1 MNVRAV
7 LNAAAKLYRPVASHD
22 AAGAGTPPPA
32 TGNLPSVVFKKPR
45 WRACATTVA
54 AAIVTIVFARVASF
68 APASVEQYYVN
79 GVGATFARTL
89 STISGV
95 VPFSIAEPIMFLFAC
110 WLVLPAIPA
119 LVTYIQ
125 GRRGMRNAV
134 ECGAARSITAAC
146 FLVVFFYAGWG
157 LNYSRAALHT
167 RLDWDDSSLAVLPR
181 LGSSSER
188 DELVALCTQ
197 LVFVTNHYYTIATG
211 TPHSETHSTPRASLR
226 DLDHALDIGY
236 ERATNLLCLDKS
248 FATARGPAKPVLAS
262 RVISRLGIAGFYSP
276 FTGEANYNRDMS
288 AFQIVHTI
296 AHEKAH
302 QRCIANED
310 EANFLGFLACVL
322 SDDPYARYAGYLFAQ
337 RQLMGELIKIDPAAV
352 GALVTLRCKGVQSDV
367 TYSKIFW
374 HLYGGPAQNF
384 GHAMNDAYLKANRVE
399 GGAFSYQMS
408 ARLLVLLARKHGGT
422 CVLEIPSAA

>member
-1 MNVRAV
+1 MS
-7 LNAAAKLYRPVASHD
+7 AAAFSL
-22 AAGAGTPPPA
+22 
-32 TGNLPSVVFKKPR
+32 F
-45 WRACATTVA
+45 
-54 AAIVTIVFARVASF
+54 VFARMASF
-68 APASVEQYYVN
+68 APDSVEQYYAN
-79 GVGATFARTL
+79 GVGAAFARAL
-89 STISGV
+89 STVSGLA
-95 VPFSIAEPIMFLFAC
+95 PFSIAEPVMFLFAC
-110 WLVLPAIPA
+110 WLVLPAVPA
-119 LVTYIQ
+119 IIAFAR
-125 GRRGMRNAV
+125 GRRSLRNAM
-134 ECGAARSITAAC
+134 ECGAARTITVAGI
-146 FLVVFFYAGWG
+146 LVTFFYAGWG

-181 LGSSSER
+181 LGSSDER

-197 LVFVTNHYYTIATG
+197 LVFVTNHYYAVATG
-211 TPHSETHSTPRASLR
+211 TTDAETQSAPRVSLLEIDR
-226 DLDHALDIGY
+226 ALDTGFA
-236 ERATNLLCLDKS
+236 RATKLLCLDGS
-248 FATARGPAKPVLAS
+248 FADARGPAKPVLAS
-262 RVISRLGIAGFYSP
+262 RIMSELGIAGFYSP
-276 FTGEANYNRDMS
+276 FTGEANYNRDMT

-352 GALVTLRCKGVQSDV
+352 KALVSLRCKGVQGDV

-374 HLYGGPAQNF
+374 HLYGGPAQDL

-408 ARLLVLLARKHGGT
+408 ARLLVLFARQQGDT
-422 CVLEIPSAA
+422 CVVNADQSKTT

>member
-7 LNAAAKLYRPVASHD
+7 LNAAARWNQPVASHE
-22 AAGAGTPPPA
+22 AAGPGTAPTRGDGPPA
-32 TGNLPSVVFKKPR
+32 LIFRKPR
-45 WRACATTVA
+45 WRVCATMA
-54 AAIVTIVFARVASF
+54 AVAIVTIVFARVASL

-79 GVGATFARTL
+79 GIGATFARNL
-89 STISGV
+89 SALSGI
-95 VPFSIAEPIMFLFAC
+95 VPFSIAEPVMFLFAC

-119 LVTYIQ
+119 LVTFVQ
-125 GRRGMRNAV
+125 GRRSPRNAL
-134 ECGAARSITAAC
+134 ECGAARTITAVS

-167 RLDWDDSSLAVLPR
+167 RLDWDDTSLAVLPR
-181 LGSSSER
+181 LGSTEEH
-188 DELVALCTQ
+188 DELIALCTQ
-197 LVFVTNHYYTIATG
+197 LVFVTNHYYTVATG
-211 TPHSETHSTPRASLR
+211 TPDAETQSIPRAPLR
-226 DLDHALDIGY
+226 DLDRALDLGY
-236 ERATNLLCLDKS
+236 VRATKLLCLDKS
-248 FATARGPAKPVLAS
+248 FAVARGPAKPVLAS
-262 RVISRLGIAGFYSP
+262 RVMSRLGIAGFYSP

-302 QRCIANED
+302 QRCVANED
-310 EANFLGFLACVL
+310 EANFLGFLACIL

-352 GALVTLRCKGVQSDV
+352 RALVSLRCKGVQSDV

-374 HLYGGPAQNF
+374 HLYGGPAQSL

-422 CVLEIPSAA
+422 CIVEVPSAA